1 MAAAVA
7 DVSLLERELTPA
19 LVRRH
24 LQAIRNA
31 PVLLVD
37 GNLQPPAIAVQPLP
51 ILATS
56 AGGSLMNT
64 AMFTAL
70 RFSSHKAVGDPA
82 GGV

>member
-1 MAAAVA
+1 MSLSSTKQQYSGQLLPAGGEVAAAVA

-51 ILATS
+51 ILATLQM
-56 AGGSLMNT
+56 A
-64 AMFTAL
+64 
-70 RFSSHKAVGDPA
+70 AV
-82 GGV
+82 